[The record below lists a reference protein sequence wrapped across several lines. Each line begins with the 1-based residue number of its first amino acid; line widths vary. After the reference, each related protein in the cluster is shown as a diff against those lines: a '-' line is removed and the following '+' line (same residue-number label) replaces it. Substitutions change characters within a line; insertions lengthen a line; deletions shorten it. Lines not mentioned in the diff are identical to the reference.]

1 MVSQGNVATTLASD
15 ARALVKRSWWVFL
28 IGGIASVIFGILAFM
43 KPGIA
48 LFVLALF
55 FAASILVDGVSNLIG
70 SLQHRE
76 KDGWWIMLLIG
87 LLGIGV
93 GGFAL
98 LNPPISMMAFVFLV
112 AFQAI
117 LLGAFLLMLGYKVRA
132 ATKGEWVLYLTGA
145 LSILFGILV
154 IVNPAAG
161 GVSIVY
167 LIASWAVIIGVFKIF
182 FSFKIKN
189 IPDAIG
195 ERVKA

>member
-195 ERVKA
+195 ERLKA